1 MLTFIDLSQLE
12 NIRNNIY
19 YLESESLYYRI
30 KNNYVLECW
39 TEYYDDFN
47 EPTRKV
53 LDIKYGISVL
63 IDLNIGFE

>member
-12 NIRNNIY
+12 NIRDNIY

-30 KNNYVLECW
+30 KNNNVLECW
-39 TEYYDDFN
+39 TEYHDDFN
-47 EPTRKV
+47 DLTRKV
-53 LDIKYGISVL
+53 LDIRYGISVI